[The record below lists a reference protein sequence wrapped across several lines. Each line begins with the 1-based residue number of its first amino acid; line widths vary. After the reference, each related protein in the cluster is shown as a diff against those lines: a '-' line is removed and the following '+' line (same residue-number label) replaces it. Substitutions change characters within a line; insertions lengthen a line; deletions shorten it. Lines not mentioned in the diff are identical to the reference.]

1 MGVLWQV
8 SLVDKRALLEAS
20 CCLAEMAILHSMMP
34 LAEWVA
40 DHVNDSGYR
49 ELHRYLAADTNQL
62 LADMGCALNDLEVPM
77 RQVLHYQVPMRQV
90 LNASIW

>member
-1 MGVLWQV
+1 M
-8 SLVDKRALLEAS
+8 KRT
-20 CCLAEMAILHSMMP
+20 LARIMAAVKKGSTSIIELYDISAP

-62 LADMGCALNDLEVPM
+62 LADMGCGLNDLEVPM